1 MRVLILLLFLIAC
14 APPAPKDD
22 VHPPDAPPAPPSEA
36 ARPEAP
42 APSDTQPALVEQPRP
57 EITIDAITPGNPLVV
72 SGLARTFENTVQ
84 VRVLDKDGTP
94 IAAQHTT
101 SAGEMGNHNPY
112 RAELWLV
119 RDVDAVTVEAF
130 EYSAKDGSIRSRV
143 VREEQLALPSFE
155 QSLVWPAGDCDRFVT
170 LRRRMPRSAGV
181 ARLLVEALVAGPD
194 ASDRAAGATSPFP
207 ARSEVKSVVLRE
219 GVLTV
224 DLSERL
230 QNVGGAC
237 AATAIRESVTRTL
250 QALPAVKR
258 VEITAGGSAALA
270 LQP

>member
-1 MRVLILLLFLIAC
+1 MLFLFLTAC
-14 APPAPKDD
+14 AAPKDD
-22 VHPPDAPPAPPSEA
+22 VHPPDAPPPVPSSEA
-36 ARPEAP
+36 PRPEAP
-42 APSDTQPALVEQPRP
+42 APAETQPAAVEKPRP

-94 IAAQHTT
+94 IAAEHTT

-119 RDVDAVTVEAF
+119 REVDAVTVEAF
-130 EYSAKDGSIRSRV
+130 EYSAMDGSIRSRV
-143 VREEQLALPSFE
+143 AREEQLALPSFE

-170 LRRRMPRSAGV
+170 LRRRMPKSAGV

-194 ASDRAAGATSPFP
+194 ASERAAGATPPFP
-207 ARSEVKSVVLRE
+207 ARSEVKSVVVRE

-230 QNVGGAC
+230 QHVGGAC